1 MAAVAR
7 AGPHRGVKDDEV
19 AAHYAGAG
27 EASPGVIRIDQLV
40 EGLVV
45 APPRP
50 PSYERRT
57 TSVASDD
64 DSNAAAPGRGGK
76 CRHSPQQHSRAER
89 RSVGVRRADSF
100 YETNAFRTDAAVHR
114 FVPWIV
120 GTFSAFS
127 CSAICSSDIRF
138 ASIALI
144 FIRHV

>member
-1 MAAVAR
+1 MQSR
-7 AGPHRGVKDDEV
+7 ASSRGIPAKSPRDLVQ
-19 AAHYAGAG
+19 GAQRLNR
-27 EASPGVIRIDQLV
+27 SPD
-40 EGLVV
+40 
-45 APPRP
+45 
-50 PSYERRT
+50 
-57 TSVASDD
+57 
-64 DSNAAAPGRGGK
+64 AAAPAEGPLANRAK
-76 CRHSPQQHSRAER
+76 QHSRAER
-89 RSVGVRRADSF
+89 RSVRFRRADSF